1 MGWHKKVLRE
11 ANRLVYPTQEMD
23 HYILALRTDTVLP
36 SPDTDTATHV
46 VLRLTTAVIAVRTL
60 IHPIDEEVEWEDLP
74 PMGMP
79 REMEI
84 YTSELSLLEVVRLV
98 IKD

>member
-1 MGWHKKVLRE
+1 
-11 ANRLVYPTQEMD
+11 MD
-23 HYILALRTDTVLP
+23 HYILALRTDAVLP
-36 SPDTDTATHV
+36 SPDTDTTTHV
-46 VLRLTTAVIAVRTL
+46 VLRLTTAVIAVRTF

-79 REMEI
+79 RELEV